1 MHGPNQDFMLEKDFE
16 TAPEERVSPLSPGG
30 AAEEV
35 TPWRKAMTRVL
46 IGMALCTITLNV
58 FCLNY
63 ILPTVG
69 IMLSLLGFRALRQEN
84 KWFRNC
90 FILICIRIAYVIP
103 TLILN
108 TTIIQSAFY
117 QSPAARV
124 LTIINLLITFAEFIC
139 FRQGLRAAQEKSGLP
154 PKNGAAA
161 ALIVWYALMC
171 VLALIRYNGLLL
183 TAVMLIWYLYLVYR
197 IYQCTKELEEA
208 GYAIQAVPVRIPDG
222 WLVLLLLAVLIAGGT
237 FGYLFGDHYPMAWSV
252 AQSAEQAETEAI
264 RRHLTELGFPDYV
277 LKDLTAEDLA
287 ACSGALQVVVDTTD
301 APVNDGKPVF
311 TKERNGSYSA
321 RTVYDVKE
329 LRLTSVAVQVPGERE
344 TWILFHH
351 FLWTVD
357 PGFYGTECLQ
367 IWPAYRFFPS
377 GWLSAGDVTGR
388 ILYDN
393 GGDTFAAPYY
403 FLGEKTV
410 TSSSF
415 FYGEQQN
422 TDLYAAFSMPKEG
435 ENHRGY
441 LAYPI
446 ELAQDGFL
454 LSSQLNYTH
463 QRSWLQYPAMTAMEK
478 RIATSS
484 DRAGEFRTVQGGLQ
498 FFVAEDGTVS
508 LS

>member
-1 MHGPNQDFMLEKDFE
+1 MHDPNQDFMLEKDFE

-30 AAEEV
+30 AAEAM
-35 TPWRKAMTRVL
+35 TPWRTAMNRVL
-46 IGMALCTITLNV
+46 IGMALCTITLNA

-69 IMLSLLGFRALRQEN
+69 IMLSLLGFRALRREN

-90 FILICIRIAYVIP
+90 FILTCIRVAYVIP

-108 TTIIQSAFY
+108 TTIIQGAFY
-117 QSPAARV
+117 QSSAAWV
-124 LTIINLLITFAEFIC
+124 LTGANLLILFAEFIC
-139 FRQGLRAAQEKSGLP
+139 FRQGLRAAQEKVGLP
-154 PKNGAAA
+154 PKAGAAA

-208 GYAIQAVPVRIPDG
+208 GYMSQTVPVRIPDG
-222 WLVLLLLAVLIAGGT
+222 WLVLLLLVVLIVGGT
-237 FGYLFGDHYPMAWSV
+237 FGYVFGNRYPMEWTPV
-252 AQSAEQAETEAI
+252 ESAEQPETEAI

-277 LKDLTAEDLA
+277 LKDLAQEDLA

-301 APVNDGKPVF
+301 VPVNDGKPVF

-329 LRLTSVAVQVPGERE
+329 LRLTSVGVQLPGERK
-344 TWILFHH
+344 TRIVFHH

-367 IWPAYRFFPS
+367 LQPAYRPFPG
-377 GWLSAGDVTGR
+377 GWASTGSVTGR
-388 ILYDN
+388 ILYDQD
-393 GGDTFAAPYY
+393 GKTFSAPYY
-403 FLGEKTV
+403 FLGEQTV
-410 TSSSF
+410 KSNDF
-415 FYGEQQN
+415 FYGEQQS
-422 TDLYAAFSMPKEG
+422 TDVFAAFSMSKEG
-435 ENHRGY
+435 ENRRGY
-441 LAYPI
+441 LTYPVEPVQEDSI
-446 ELAQDGFL
+446 
-454 LSSQLNYTH
+454 LNSWFHYTH

-478 RIATSS
+478 RMTTSQ
-484 DRAGEFRTVQGGLQ
+484 DRAGEFRTVQPGLP
-498 FFVAEDGTVS
+498 FAITADGSTV
-508 LS
+508 LP